1 MSATIQGFGLLL
13 LTLTIAT
20 AGESL
25 GISPAIALIDNVQP
39 GAVIDLGAKGLRYAV
54 HNQGGP
60 EQSFVMEAVSP
71 PYSLKAFE
79 AGFEPLPDA
88 SWLTLQEPNLTAPAN
103 GTAASGVTLRI
114 PDAPEYWNRHYV
126 VYVEV
131 GVGKKVALGA
141 TLKVR
146 ARLLIETATRPA
158 DAAAATTIIAITPGR
173 IDMTTDAGKGWHG
186 TATVRNQGPAATF
199 DVLTMAMVYPDTM
212 ADRRSRFFPGYVTTL
227 DEQQVSVDVSSF
239 TLASGEQRSVKVS
252 TTSAVTVVDK
262 PVDVVRFIGRR
273 APVDA
278 TDVREVNGQRYDRIE
293 LLRLRHNVQET
304 VQAP

>member
-1 MSATIQGFGLLL
+1 MTATIHRFGLLL
-13 LTLTIAT
+13 LTLTMAT

-60 EQSFVMEAVSP
+60 EQSFVMETVSP

-88 SWLTLQEPNLTAPAN
+88 AWLTVQEPTLTAPAN
-103 GTAASGVTLRI
+103 GTAASGVILRI
-114 PDAPEYWNRHYV
+114 PDAPEHWNRHYV

-146 ARLLIETATRPA
+146 ARLLIETATRA
-158 DAAAATTIIAITPGR
+158 EDVAAATTIIAITPGR
-173 IDMTTDAGKGWHG
+173 IDMTVDPGKGWRG
-186 TATVRNQGPAATF
+186 SATVRNQGPAATF
-199 DVLTMAMVYPDTM
+199 DVLTMAMVYPDTI
-212 ADRRSRFFPGYVTTL
+212 ADRRARFFPGYVTAM

-239 TLASGEQRSVKVS
+239 TLANGEQRSVTVS
-252 TTSAVTVVDK
+252 TASAAMVADK
-262 PVDVVRFIGRR
+262 PLDAVRFIGRR
-273 APVDA
+273 AQAEA

-293 LLRLRHNVQET
+293 MLRVRHQVQEPAK
-304 VQAP
+304 AP